1 MFGDVSH
8 RAYAGQQHFIV
19 DQEGTAIVVTVP
31 ICDCEKIMSRE
42 RSEEI
47 ETDEADKSTASAQEL
62 AQNRLITFLDVMHEK
77 MPDLPEEDVQKDIEE
92 AIAAI
97 RHRHED

>member
-1 MFGDVSH
+1 
-8 RAYAGQQHFIV
+8 
-19 DQEGTAIVVTVP
+19 
-31 ICDCEKIMSRE
+31 MSRE
-42 RSEEI
+42 RPEEI
-47 ETDEADKSTASAQEL
+47 ETDEADRPAASAQDL
-62 AQNRLITFLDVMHEK
+62 ARNRLLAFLDEMHEK